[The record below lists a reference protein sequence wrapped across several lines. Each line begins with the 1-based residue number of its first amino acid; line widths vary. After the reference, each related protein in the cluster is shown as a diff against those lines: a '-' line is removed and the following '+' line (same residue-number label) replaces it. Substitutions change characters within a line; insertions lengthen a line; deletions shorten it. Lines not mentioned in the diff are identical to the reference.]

1 MGSSRFPLAPLSQLV
16 YIPHQPGNKCEGHM
30 DEGRKVIS
38 DDFARQLSPETALPV
53 AAIKTLIGV
62 IRRSTN
68 TTIRGMEAELK
79 DAIQLMEDKME
90 TDSPDNSRSEREGE
104 REIHTGTGR
113 ERVQ

>member
-1 MGSSRFPLAPLSQLV
+1 MASTTTATRGA
-16 YIPHQPGNKCEGHM
+16 M
-30 DEGRKVIS
+30 DESMKLVS

-79 DAIQLMEDKME
+79 EAIQLMEDKMG
-90 TDSPDNSRSEREGE
+90 TDNPDNRWAAMRAM
-104 REIHTGTGR
+104 RATHAT
-113 ERVQ
+113 VV

>member
-1 MGSSRFPLAPLSQLV
+1 
-16 YIPHQPGNKCEGHM
+16 M
-30 DEGRKVIS
+30 DESMKLVS

-79 DAIQLMEDKME
+79 EAIQLMEDKME
-90 TDSPDNSRSEREGE
+90 TDNPDNRSAISPCCIRAT
-104 REIHTGTGR
+104 IPYWNI
-113 ERVQ
+113 

>member
-1 MGSSRFPLAPLSQLV
+1 MAM
-16 YIPHQPGNKCEGHM
+16 E
-30 DEGRKVIS
+30 EERKVVL
-38 DDFARQLSPETALPV
+38 DDFAQQFSPETALPV

-90 TDSPDNSRSEREGE
+90 ADNPENRFGVESEQEW
-104 REIHTGTGR
+104 
-113 ERVQ
+113 